1 MKAIH
6 GREPIGRRGRT
17 LRLLGGACL
26 AFGLSLA
33 GRPARAFP
41 GAQIGKESVIKIQG
55 ILMSIPGKGPVLK
68 IAQHDYQLEGQSNYL
83 LHTLEDK
90 RLLSRELRL
99 VGTVQPDGSFQV
111 RKIFTVRD
119 GRLYRVQYYCDV
131 CNIVAVEPG
140 RCVCCQRPTKLQEI
154 PVTSTDE

>member
-1 MKAIH
+1 MEMINVQPAMQQ
-6 GREPIGRRGRT
+6 GGRT
-17 LRLLGGACL
+17 PKLLAGVCL
-26 AFGLSLA
+26 ALSLSFA
-33 GRPARAFP
+33 SMS
-41 GAQIGKESVIKIQG
+41 AQAVSAAQVSQEDVIKIQG
-55 ILMSIPGKGPVLK
+55 ILLSIPGKGPVLK
-68 IAQHDYQLEGQSNYL
+68 TTQHDYQLAGQSDYL

-90 RLLSRELRL
+90 RLLNRELRL

-119 GRLYRVQYYCDV
+119 GKLYRIRYYCDV

-154 PVTSTDE
+154 PVKSDDE